1 MFSRPIDFRPFSD
14 YSVRKRTKGGRDIKD
29 NESKQLTEFIQTYK
43 EIDGLCHNY
52 AKTHGLSDTVF
63 YVLYALVDRGSA
75 YPQRE
80 LCEDWSYPPQTV
92 NSALKTLETQG
103 VVELIFSPGNR
114 KNKEIH
120 LTDKGRMLAKE
131 IIEPFME
138 AERSAFFGVE
148 EEYRRIWIFSVQQ
161 YIAHLNDA
169 VKTIPK
175 QGSQNP

>member
-1 MFSRPIDFRPFSD
+1 M
-14 YSVRKRTKGGRDIKD
+14 
-29 NESKQLTEFIQTYK
+29 NHAAKQLTEFIQTYK
-43 EIDGLCHNY
+43 EVDEVCHNY
-52 AKTHGLSDTVF
+52 AKAHGLSDTVF

-80 LCEDWSYPPQTV
+80 LCEDWFYPPQTV

-103 VVELIFSPGNR
+103 VVELVFSPGNR

-138 AERSAFFGVE
+138 AERNAFSDLSE
-148 EEYRRIWIFSVQQ
+148 EERKALLGAVQK
-161 YIAHLNDA
+161 YIANLH
-169 VKTIPK
+169 TGIQMIPERA
-175 QGSQNP
+175 P